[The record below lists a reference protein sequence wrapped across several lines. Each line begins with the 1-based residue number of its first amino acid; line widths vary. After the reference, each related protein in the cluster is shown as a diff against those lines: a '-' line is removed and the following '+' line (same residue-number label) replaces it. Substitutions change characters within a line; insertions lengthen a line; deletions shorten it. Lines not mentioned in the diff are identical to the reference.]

1 MDSTTKRNDNKAKKE
16 RTPLLRRVFGG
27 EFLLSQ
33 QMRPWYP
40 YIAFVLV
47 LAAIL
52 VLSEQRINEKKQEI
66 NQLENEYK
74 AELSKLKANNQFIPY
89 EENQI
94 LIQKMKERG
103 YVLDEEHNYT
113 IHIPRPVKEKRGLFH
128 LRKNKKKE
136 MAEEESQETPENL
149 ETPEAPV
156 ANPKP

>member
-1 MDSTTKRNDNKAKKE
+1 MDSTTKRTDDNGKKQK
-16 RTPLLRRVFGG
+16 TPLLRRVFGG
-27 EFLLSQ
+27 EFLLSR

-66 NQLENEYK
+66 TRLENEYK
-74 AELSKLKANNQFIPY
+74 AELSRLKANNQFIPY

-94 LIQKMKERG
+94 LIQKMKDRG

-113 IHIPRPVKEKRGLFH
+113 IRIPRPEKEKRGFFRF
-128 LRKNKKKE
+128 LRRVRKDADAE
-136 MAEEESQETPENL
+136 MRESLPDAPEPDT
-149 ETPEAPV
+149 EP
-156 ANPKP
+156 